1 MKVAIIGASGMA
13 GSRILN
19 ELVSR
24 GHQVTAIA
32 RNTDKIE
39 KNDAVT
45 TKAVDIKDQEVL
57 AEALKG
63 HDAVISADRKSVV

>member
-39 KNDAVT
+39 KMMLLPP
-45 TKAVDIKDQEVL
+45 KQLI
-57 AEALKG
+57 LK
-63 HDAVISADRKSVV
+63 IEKCLLKL